1 MVEVTHPSKI
11 KGSAY
16 ERDVVKALRA
26 LGFDAERAY
35 GAGRPDDVG
44 DIDIAGV
51 PVAIECKNT
60 QRLDLAGFVDEAR
73 TEARNAGVEI
83 GVAIVKRRG
92 RPASESYMVCR
103 LDDGA
108 ELLRAYGCTNRAGG
122 ER

>member
-1 MVEVTHPSKI
+1 MTHPSKI

-16 ERDVVKALRA
+16 ERDVVKAFRA

-44 DIDIAGV
+44 DIEIAGV

-60 QRLDLAGFVDEAR
+60 QRIDLAGHVDEAR
-73 TEARNAGVEI
+73 VEARNAGVEL
-83 GVAIVKRRG
+83 GVVIVKRRG
-92 RPASESYMVCR
+92 RPANESYMVCQ

-108 ELLRAYGCTNRAGG
+108 QLLRAYGCMIRAGG